1 VSANQ
6 GPDTERAPRVDARRN
21 HQQLLD
27 VAREVFVEGGANA
40 PLDQIAKRAGV
51 GIGTLY
57 RHFAD
62 RQTLM
67 RAVILDAL
75 AKSADAGENA
85 LAEAPDAFGSLT
97 TYMHAVLDLR
107 IAAVIPVLL
116 EEVEL
121 DSEELTAA
129 RERGAR
135 ALQRIVD
142 TAHAA
147 DCLSSD
153 VTFGDIGLMLIR
165 LSRPLPGRIDP
176 DLNAELA
183 HRHLDLLINGLR
195 SADAATATQD
205 LGGPGLSLADLRG
218 FQAERD

>member
-6 GPDTERAPRVDARRN
+6 PSDTQRLPRADARRN
-21 HQQLLD
+21 RQQLLH
-27 VAREVFVEGGANA
+27 VARDVFVERGSTA

-62 RQTLM
+62 RETLM
-67 RAVILDAL
+67 RAVVLDAL
-75 AKSADAGENA
+75 AQSADAGERA
-85 LAEAPDAFGSLT
+85 LAEASDAFGSLT

-107 IAAVIPVLL
+107 VAAVIPVLL
-116 EEVEL
+116 EQVEL
-121 DSEELTAA
+121 EGEELTAA

-135 ALQRIVD
+135 ALQQIVD
-142 TAHAA
+142 SAHAA
-147 DCLSSD
+147 DCLNSE

-165 LSRPLPGRIDP
+165 LSRPLPGRIAP
-176 DLNAELA
+176 ELTAELA

-195 SADAATATQD
+195 PATAAPTA
-205 LGGPGLSLADLRG
+205 LGGPGLSLADLRE
-218 FQAERD
+218 FEPEPD